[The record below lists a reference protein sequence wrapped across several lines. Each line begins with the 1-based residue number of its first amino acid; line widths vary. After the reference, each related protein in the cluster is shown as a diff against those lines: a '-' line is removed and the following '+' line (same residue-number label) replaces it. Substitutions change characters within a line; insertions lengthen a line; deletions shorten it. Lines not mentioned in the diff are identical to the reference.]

1 MAGETE
7 YESFVFVFIFGV
19 IFFIVG
25 AIVLGGDLSDS
36 GPSDS
41 GDWFSSY
48 GNGVS
53 EDITVLA
60 RSGEIMLDSSAKI
73 KSKFYSLGSFAIGE
87 VVGESIMYSDDTVMI
102 QNGISKKLSKEFS
115 FERGQRK
122 RVFLEFRIL
131 DMNDYGRLLIDFNDK
146 RIYEEFGAVGK
157 LYRIELNELA
167 DVNNIKI
174 SAESSGLRFWAP
186 STYVLKDF
194 KVTTQDSDMK
204 GKHTE
209 FSLTSSQYKGFE
221 KTVIRFQADSDDV
234 PKDISIKLN
243 GHEIYG
249 DIPAQGKVEVI
260 SIEDKGIL
268 SVGKNTLDFESEHA
282 TFFSVKNADL
292 ECFFYDSAELDKKE
306 ILFSIDS
313 KEYKNIENSTLKMT
327 FNVLSSTSADLVISV
342 NGEIVD
348 IDVSKGDNTFDIA
361 GMMLKEGL
369 NSVIFSSYG
378 QWSIKNF
385 GLLY

>member
-313 KEYKNIENSTLKMT
+313 KEYKN
-327 FNVLSSTSADLVISV
+327 
-342 NGEIVD
+342 
-348 IDVSKGDNTFDIA
+348 
-361 GMMLKEGL
+361 
-369 NSVIFSSYG
+369 
-378 QWSIKNF
+378 
-385 GLLY
+385 